1 MRYILLAGLLLLA
14 RGCDAFWRLPC
25 QGDGA
30 ALVYQRADPITNPG
44 LASGHVHTIS
54 GGSNFNLD
62 VDFETLRQS
71 KCTSCM
77 VKQDMSNYWTP
88 TLYFHWA
95 NGSFTSVEQVGLLV
109 YYLPR
114 NNQAD
119 KGKVQAFPDGL
130 RMLAGNPYLRSY
142 NASSDMAKAIGA
154 NCLGGKL
161 NPTRNPWLPPENCP
175 NGLRLEVMFP
185 SCWDGKNVDSASHQ
199 SHIAYPAGG
208 ESGPCP
214 DTHPV
219 RIVTL
224 FYEIM
229 WSVDPWKDK
238 WSQAMNK
245 TQPFVLSMGDPTG
258 YGLHGDFNNGWDRDV
273 LQKAIDTCTADSGVI
288 EECPVFELYDYKDG
302 KNRCWQTPSVNEQ
315 VLGTLPA
322 LPGCNPVQYGPGDV
336 TVCSEKNPPPLN
348 SQITVFGQ
356 LAGGNSTI
364 KVATSSTGGQSSSS
378 NSGTSGGTSAAGGAD
393 AAAASSGGTA
403 AYASGSPAAS
413 SGGGGAADSA
423 PDTAASPSET
433 STTGGNGKMAILLGF
448 AGVIVVLLIA
458 TVLFQCGVCS
468 GSRSKAVAD
477 EEGAAEKRGLASSSS
492 DSDSDCS
499 SDDGRDRRR

>member
-1 MRYILLAGLLLLA
+1 MRYILLFGFLVLA
-14 RGCDAFWRLPC
+14 RYCDAFWRLPC

-62 VDFETLRQS
+62 VDFQTLRQS

-114 NNQAD
+114 NNKAD

-130 RMLAGNPYLRSY
+130 RMLAGSPYLRSY

-154 NCLGGKL
+154 NCLGGKAD
-161 NPTRNPWLPPENCP
+161 PTRNPWLPPENCP

-199 SHIAYPAGG
+199 SHVAYPAGG

-219 RIVTL
+219 RFVTL

-258 YGLHGDFNNGWDRDV
+258 YGLHGDFMNGWDRDV
-273 LQKAIDTCTADSGVI
+273 LQKAVDTCTADSGVI

-322 LPGCNPVQYGPGDV
+322 LPGCNP
-336 TVCSEKNPPPLN
+336 LN
-348 SQITVFGQ
+348 SQISVFGQ

-364 KVATSSTGGQSSSS
+364 KVATSSTGGQSPSS
-378 NSGTSGGTSAAGGAD
+378 NSGTSGGISTAGGTE
-393 AAAASSGGTA
+393 AAASASGGTA
-403 AYASGSPAAS
+403 VPASGSPAAS
-413 SGGGGAADSA
+413 SGGGGAVDSA
-423 PDTAASPSET
+423 SDTAASPSEP
-433 STTGGNGKMAILLGF
+433 STTGSNGKMVILLGF
-448 AGVIVVLLIA
+448 AGVIVVLLLA
-458 TVLFQCGVCS
+458 TVLFQCGVCL
-468 GSRSKAVAD
+468 GNRNKAEVD
-477 EEGAAEKRGLASSSS
+477 EEGAAEKRGLACSSS
-492 DSDSDCS
+492 DSDSHS
-499 SDDGRDRRR
+499 SSDDDGRDRRR

>member
-1 MRYILLAGLLLLA
+1 
-14 RGCDAFWRLPC
+14 
-25 QGDGA
+25 
-30 ALVYQRADPITNPG
+30 
-44 LASGHVHTIS
+44 
-54 GGSNFNLD
+54 
-62 VDFETLRQS
+62 
-71 KCTSCM
+71 M

-88 TLYFHWA
+88 SLYFHWA

-114 NNQAD
+114 DNKAD

-130 RMLAGNPYLRSY
+130 RILAGNPYLRSY

-154 NCLGGKL
+154 NCLGGKMD
-161 NPTRNPWLPPENCP
+161 PTRNPWLPPENCP

-185 SCWDGKNVDSASHQ
+185 SCWEGKNVDSASHQ
-199 SHIAYPAGG
+199 SHVAYPAGG

-258 YGLHGDFNNGWDRDV
+258 YGLHGDFMNGWSHEV

-302 KNRCWQTPSVNEQ
+302 KNRCWQTPAVNEE
-315 VLGTLPA
+315 VLGTVPA

-336 TVCSEKNPPPLN
+336 TKNPPQLN

-356 LAGGNSTI
+356 LAGSNSTI
-364 KVATSSTGGQSSSS
+364 KVARSSNGGQTFSS
-378 NSGTSGGTSAAGGAD
+378 NSSSGSAVDSATD
-393 AAAASSGGTA
+393 SAAASSG
-403 AYASGSPAAS
+403 ASNAS
-413 SGGGGAADSA
+413 S
-423 PDTAASPSET
+423 DTN
-433 STTGGNGKMAILLGF
+433 NGKLAILLGF
-448 AGVIVVLLIA
+448 AGVIVVLVIA

-468 GSRSKAVAD
+468 GSRSKAMAAED

-492 DSDSDCS
+492 DTDSDSS
-499 SDDGRDRRR
+499 SDYDNRDRRR

>member
-1 MRYILLAGLLLLA
+1 MRYTLFAGFLLLA
-14 RGCDAFWRLPC
+14 RCCDAFWRLPC

-44 LASGHVHTIS
+44 LASVS

-62 VDFETLRQS
+62 VDFQTLRQS

-114 NNQAD
+114 NNKAD

-154 NCLGGKL
+154 NCLGGKAD
-161 NPTRNPWLPPENCP
+161 PTRNPWLPPENCP

-199 SHIAYPAGG
+199 SHVAYPAGG

-214 DTHPV
+214 DTHLV

-238 WSQAMNK
+238 WNQAMNK

-258 YGLHGDFNNGWDRDV
+258 YGRHGDFMNGWDRDV
-273 LQKAIDTCTADSGVI
+273 LQKAVDTCTADSGVI

-336 TVCSEKNPPPLN
+336 TVCSEKNPPQLN

-378 NSGTSGGTSAAGGAD
+378 NSGTSGGTSAAGGTE
-393 AAAASSGGTA
+393 AAASVSGGTA
-403 AYASGSPAAS
+403 APASGSPVAS
-413 SGGGGAADSA
+413 SDAGGAADSA
-423 PDTAASPSET
+423 SDTAASPSET
-433 STTGGNGKMAILLGF
+433 STTGSNGKMVILLGF

-468 GSRSKAVAD
+468 GSRNKAAVD

-492 DSDSDCS
+492 DSDSDSS
-499 SDDGRDRRR
+499 SDDDSRDRRR